1 MSSSAP
7 IQLSSPLQ
15 RYAICALRVRLT
27 FPMVLRAISC
37 NILPVNL
44 SISAAASTREELARP
59 SGCSPHII
67 NPEPSEL
74 NLSFR
79 SMRCQ
84 GYRKAL
90 VSTSVG
96 LISVVLRVCKSSIYT
111 SFMSTLILY
120 LTSNRKS
127 AKDSQ
132 RLLSFF

>member
-1 MSSSAP
+1 
-7 IQLSSPLQ
+7 
-15 RYAICALRVRLT
+15 
-27 FPMVLRAISC
+27 MVLRAISC

-96 LISVVLRVCKSSIYT
+96 LISVVLQVCKSSIYT
-111 SFMSTLILY
+111 STLILY